1 MAKGKVDMLGWNS
14 EESRCDSESGLTANG
29 GKVVVVEVKEGLS
42 LFHAFLHCFCR
53 VMATPHMTFS
63 IRQVSVLAQIPQ

>member
-14 EESRCDSESGLTANG
+14 EESGCDSESGLTVNG

-42 LFHAFLHCFCR
+42 LFHAFLHCS
-53 VMATPHMTFS
+53 AG
-63 IRQVSVLAQIPQ
+63 